1 MILQLQLVEPRVR
14 VWHAINQARKVKG
27 LRSLALSSTL
37 CRIAED
43 HATDM
48 NYRGYTRATAPDGL
62 TPQQRLQYAPYQWTQ
77 GLLMILRSSSDHAN
91 HAVSTWLKSKA
102 AQTLLA
108 PDVSEIGIAH
118 IARRYGRATW
128 VVYVMGGRS
137 VRHLFPTD

>member
-1 MILQLQLVEPRVR
+1 MILQPQLVEPRVR

-27 LRSLALSSTL
+27 LRSLALSSTI

-77 GLLMILRSSSDHAN
+77 GLVMILRSSSDHAADTN
-91 HAVSTWLKSKA
+91 DADTNDGVFDSDGSATDIVD
-102 AQTLLA
+102 T
-108 PDVSEIGIAH
+108 SEVLP
-118 IARRYGRATW
+118 R
-128 VVYVMGGRS
+128 
-137 VRHLFPTD
+137 